1 MATYVTVDDV
11 DTKLGADWE
20 GTGDKTRAVLD
31 ANTWLTAKRV
41 RLSDPVDDDVVMAG
55 ALLAQEAANGRLYAD
70 TDGAVKRERVRA
82 DTVEVET
89 EYQDGA
95 QAQTGALSMISD
107 LLAPYLPKT
116 NGVTILKRL

>member
-20 GTGDKTRAVLD
+20 GTGDKARAVLD
-31 ANTWLTAKRV
+31 ANTWLTARRV
-41 RLSDPVDDDVVMAG
+41 RLSDPVNDDVVMAG